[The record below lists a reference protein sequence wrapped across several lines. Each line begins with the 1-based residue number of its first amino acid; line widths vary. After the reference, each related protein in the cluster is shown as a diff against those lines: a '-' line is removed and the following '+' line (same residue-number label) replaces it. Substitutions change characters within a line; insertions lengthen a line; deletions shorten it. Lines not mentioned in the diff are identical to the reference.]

1 MNQVLRSIR
10 NKLIMMMV
18 GTNTFLVAVMILYI
32 SYSNNEV
39 SKISLLH
46 ELDQERNLSQN
57 FFDMTIQREA
67 DHSRILVSN
76 LHMSHLLQE
85 DNTSGVRGFLKEE
98 LKVLDCDQILIF
110 DKEGRLLGE
119 TSVLPI
125 PAKELMSKS
134 FVQESIASRKEKSAL
149 LYQNG
154 TIYYYSAMP
163 LFEDGSLEAVAI
175 VTKAM
180 DVHFLQKLSCDASI
194 DYALLYG
201 SNVIS
206 STFGKQERL
215 LKTIMLSK
223 EQRQWLCAHPSQNLN
238 MKIEGEDYYASFSCI
253 GMDESSTPFVL
264 MVGMKDRSLY
274 TVFNQAFFKIMMLF
288 LIALMFSSIIAMYLS
303 NKIHNILT
311 KFIFYTQQIKQGDYR
326 TKIEIE
332 TGDEFETLAQNLES
346 MRESIY
352 KQERT
357 LQDYAANLE
366 KKVEERTRKLNI
378 QYGLLERIF
387 DLQDEMII
395 VIKDAKI
402 TYANRSCLN
411 YCGFSDLE
419 EFEQKRKIYDVF
431 DLPDEKSLQRLLENG
446 GPFPTELDIKDSE
459 GKSAHF
465 EIKFYPIM
473 EESNGY
479 MVIFNDITLHKK
491 EKERLYLQATTDA
504 LTHLSNR
511 YDFEHKFQNIL
522 KQIVRNQNSAL
533 FCIMD
538 IDDFKKVNDTYG
550 HEAGDKVLKRV
561 SELLM
566 YNIRASD
573 LLARWGGE
581 EFVIVYYPITLEN
594 GYNRL
599 ETIRKKIEKENDD
612 GLPHITCSFG
622 ATLVQS
628 DSNMHEVFALADK
641 ALYTAKREGKNC
653 VRFL

>member
-1 MNQVLRSIR
+1 
-10 NKLIMMMV
+10 MV
-18 GTNTFLVAVMILYI
+18 GTNTFLVVVMVLYI

-57 FFDMTIQREA
+57 FFDITIQREA
-67 DHSRILVSN
+67 DHSQILVSN
-76 LHMSHLLQE
+76 LHMLHLLQE
-85 DNTSGVRGFLKEE
+85 HNTSGINVFLKEE
-98 LKVLDCDQILIF
+98 RQILDCDQILIL
-110 DKEGRLLGE
+110 DKAGRLLGE
-119 TSVLPI
+119 SSVLPI
-125 PAKELMSKS
+125 SATELMSKS
-134 FVQESIASRKEKSAL
+134 FVKESIALRREKSAL

-163 LFEDGSLEAVAI
+163 LFEEGNLEAVAI

-180 DVHFLQKLSCDASI
+180 DTHFLQRLSCDASI
-194 DYALLYG
+194 DFALLYG
-201 SNVIS
+201 SKVIS
-206 STFGKQERL
+206 STFDKNERL
-215 LKTIMLSK
+215 LKKIPPSK
-223 EQRQWLCAHPSQNLN
+223 EQRQWLCEHPTQNLN
-238 MKIEGEDYYASFSCI
+238 MKIEGEGYYASFSSI
-253 GMDESSTPFVL
+253 GRDETSTPFIL
-264 MVGMKDRSLY
+264 MVGMKDRGLY
-274 TVFNQAFFKIMMLF
+274 TVFNQTFFKIVMFF
-288 LIALMFSSIIAMYLS
+288 LIALIFSSIIATYLS
-303 NKIHNILT
+303 NKIHNLLT
-311 KFIFYTQQIKQGDYR
+311 KFIYYTQQIKQGDYS
-326 TKIEIE
+326 TKIEIG

-352 KQERT
+352 KQDQD
-357 LQDYAANLE
+357 LQDYTANLE

-378 QYGLLERIF
+378 QYGLLEKIF

-395 VIKDAKI
+395 VIKNAKI

-419 EFEQKRKIYDVF
+419 EFEDKRKLYDVLGLA
-431 DLPDEKSLQRLLENG
+431 DKKSLQKILEEG
-446 GPFPTELDIKDSE
+446 GPFPTELNIEDSR
-459 GKSAHF
+459 GNSAHF

-511 YDFEHKFQNIL
+511 YDFEYKFQSII
-522 KQIVRNQNSAL
+522 KQIVRNHNSAV

-550 HEAGDKVLKRV
+550 HEVGDKVLKRV
-561 SELLM
+561 SEFLM
-566 YNIRASD
+566 YNIRAND

-581 EFVIVYYPITLEN
+581 EFVIVYYPIDLQN
-594 GYNRL
+594 AYNRL
-599 ETIRKKIEKENDD
+599 EMIRKKIEKENDD
-612 GLPHITCSFG
+612 GLPYITCSFG
-622 ATLVQS
+622 ATVVQS
-628 DSNMHEVFALADK
+628 DSNIQEVFALADK
-641 ALYTAKREGKNC
+641 ALYMAKGEGKNC